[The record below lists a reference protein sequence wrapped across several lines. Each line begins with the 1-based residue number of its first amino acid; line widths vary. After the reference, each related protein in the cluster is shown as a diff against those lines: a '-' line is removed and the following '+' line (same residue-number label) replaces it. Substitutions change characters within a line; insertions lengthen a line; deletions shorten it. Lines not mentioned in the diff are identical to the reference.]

1 MFSLAFNFIRK
12 KNHYGV
18 NYRKYRWCL
27 YDWGRTCTECT
38 KCTVMLFRMH
48 IELKRRKKSILT
60 RNIAMFASSKASA
73 KTAKSTFFFY
83 LYPNTVV
90 SICIFITYTK
100 SETKKVLS
108 KKKQKVS

>member
-1 MFSLAFNFIRK
+1 MIHVFTCLQFHKK

-38 KCTVMLFRMH
+38 KCTAMLFRMH

-60 RNIAMFASSKASA
+60 RNIAMFASSKA
-73 KTAKSTFFFY
+73 
-83 LYPNTVV
+83 
-90 SICIFITYTK
+90 
-100 SETKKVLS
+100 
-108 KKKQKVS
+108 